1 MNKTEYDAGYEAAK
15 KAIAEA
21 LKNGGNGGSSGEG
34 SAEPGLDTD
43 MGNGQQANPGN
54 GQGQGQGQGKGK
66 GPAGGSRG
74 SKAARSAQSGE
85 VTEMGGSFIDKK
97 VGEQIAKEAGYDDN
111 EIGVDEDVERKWE
124 KIGKQVAAGI
134 GTGKGGRLGQL
145 LDQIYKPTKN
155 WKAEL
160 KMFIGHAIGGIQSMT
175 SWGRKAF
182 IQYDEI
188 RRFDK
193 PANESLDKVVF
204 MVDTSGS
211 NIGALEL
218 ILGECVGIVKSKK
231 IPEVTFA
238 WYDYGCKDSIE
249 TLSTNGRLDVKNK
262 IKKASGGGGT
272 SFARAIVD
280 TSEYLKKKHKNKVD
294 LLMIF
299 TDGDT
304 CEEVK
309 TRPSWCKNA
318 MFVISDRPSCPP
330 MDWGRTIYINSEDVK

>member
-1 MNKTEYDAGYEAAK
+1 MDKVAYNEGYEAAK

-21 LKNGGNGGSSGEG
+21 LKNGNKGGGGNGG
-34 SAEPGLDTD
+34 PQDPNLDTD
-43 MGNGQQANPGN
+43 MGNGQHADPSGA
-54 GQGQGQGQGKGK
+54 GQGQGQGQQGKGT
-66 GPAGGSRG
+66 PGGAKNTGSSR
-74 SKAARSAQSGE
+74 KARNGE
-85 VTEMGGSFIDKK
+85 VTKMGGTFIDKS
-97 VGEQIAKEAGYDDN
+97 VGEQIAKESGYDDS
-111 EIGVDEDVERKWE
+111 EVGIDEDVEKKWE
-124 KIGKQVAAGI
+124 KIGKQVASGI
-134 GTGKGGRLGQL
+134 GSGRGGRLGQL

-160 KMFIGHAIGGIQSMT
+160 KMFIGHAVGGLNT
-175 SWGRKAF
+175 STGWGRKAF
-182 IQYDEI
+182 IQNDEI

-193 PANESLDKVVF
+193 VDNECLDKVVF

-238 WYDYGCKDSIE
+238 WYDYGCKDAIE
-249 TLSTNGRLDVKNK
+249 TISTNGKLDVKNK

-280 TSEYLKKKHKNKVD
+280 VDEYLKKKHKHKVD

-309 TRPSWCKNA
+309 TKPTWCKNA
-318 MFVISDRPSCPP
+318 MFVISDRPGCKP
-330 MDWGRTIYINSEDVK
+330 MDWGRTVYINSEDVR